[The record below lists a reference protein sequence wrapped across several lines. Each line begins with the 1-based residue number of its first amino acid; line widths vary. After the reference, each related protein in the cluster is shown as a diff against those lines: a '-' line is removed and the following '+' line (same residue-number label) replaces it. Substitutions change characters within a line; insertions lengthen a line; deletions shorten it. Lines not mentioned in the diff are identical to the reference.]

1 MNDETGGED
10 RTAGY
15 DEAVDVEAVVCEFE
29 RLKQEIEENPG
40 SAAFPRL
47 AEAYRRAGQVEQ
59 AWETAQ
65 AGLSAAPE
73 RLGGNVALALA
84 MIDRGE
90 IALASR
96 ELQKI
101 FQDVP
106 DVPQVPQPL
115 ASPSEALPR
124 FENDAA
130 SAVAEAGE
138 LRSEEID
145 EAFAVAE
152 TQRDEMVSANTLAAA
167 ALRAIEDDNGHPS
180 QHPVFATVTMADL
193 LEEQGDVDGAQR
205 VRVAIDETR
214 DSGAPA
220 TATALG
226 RQRVVA
232 RLEGW
237 LENLGRG
244 SV

>member
-130 SAVAEAGE
+130 SAVAEAGA

-145 EAFAVAE
+145 EAFAVAGC
-152 TQRDEMVSANTLAAA
+152 DTLFEGGLPQMKRHAAQLAVAAA
-167 ALRAIEDDNGHPS
+167 RSLIANYRA
-180 QHPVFATVTMADL
+180 
-193 LEEQGDVDGAQR
+193 
-205 VRVAIDETR
+205 
-214 DSGAPA
+214 DS
-220 TATALG
+220 
-226 RQRVVA
+226 
-232 RLEGW
+232 
-237 LENLGRG
+237 
-244 SV
+244 